1 MNCSNS
7 LRPKVVK
14 TETEW
19 RKQLT
24 PEQYHVARGHGT
36 ERAFTGPYWNEK
48 ASGIYNWVCVCVWCV
63 CVCACVCVRVCVCVC
78 VRERVRKRE
87 RKREKWRKDND
98 HTV

>member
-1 MNCSNS
+1 MDSSDN

-24 PEQYHVARGHGT
+24 PEQYHVAREHGT

-48 ASGIYNWVCVCVWCV
+48 ASGIYK
-63 CVCACVCVRVCVCVC
+63 CARRCSHPIPNSTQVLDGRASGHPSAI
-78 VRERVRKRE
+78 RQ
-87 RKREKWRKDND
+87 
-98 HTV
+98 